1 MWPHGFG
8 GLFFSM
14 LSWERW
20 QHSRELNKRPLCPPR
35 SPIPHLSGITS
46 SNYQRIFWRHEYQTV
61 RRCLLAP
68 PCSVSHCR
76 GAEAKNKR
84 VSVLSCRSRRG
95 ASPVC
100 DVRLCCQI
108 CEFFFYDI
116 TKQNRYD
123 LTLPVYSWSQNR
135 IPKEQSGKNRRHDT
149 VQSEMSVCLI
159 WTQREQLV
167 EFSIKTVTANQMCQP
182 APLKRIN

>member
-20 QHSRELNKRPLCPPR
+20 QHSRELNKRPLCPPGPPSHICPG
-35 SPIPHLSGITS
+35 SPPLIT
-46 SNYQRIFWRHEYQTV
+46 NEFFREYQTV

-123 LTLPVYSWSQNR
+123 LTLPVYSWSIYR
-135 IPKEQSGKNRRHDT
+135 ISKEQSGKNRRHDT

-167 EFSIKTVTANQMCQP
+167 EFSIKTGTANQMCQP